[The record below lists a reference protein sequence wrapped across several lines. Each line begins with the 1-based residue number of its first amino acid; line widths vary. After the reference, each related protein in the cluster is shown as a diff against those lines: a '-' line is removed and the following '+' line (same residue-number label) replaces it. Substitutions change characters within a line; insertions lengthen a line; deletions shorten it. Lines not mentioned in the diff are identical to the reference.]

1 MTPHPSNFLHLA
13 SLSQD
18 LARLP
23 FLSNEHAV
31 LLVTGMYHHYVLI
44 I

>member
-1 MTPHPSNFLHLA
+1 MKGTILKVRHYG
-13 SLSQD
+13 
-18 LARLP
+18 LP